1 MLLNLSL
8 PSGQSVLNG
17 VGESVTQVKRSGHI
31 GWRNANHEHAPR
43 VMVTNVLPLPVEL
56 RETDMVCNKR
66 EGKEIEGLDFHAL
79 LDQLIMALA
88 LTLLQ

>member
-1 MLLNLSL
+1 MIKKIMAVLNRLLNLSL

-43 VMVTNVLPLPVEL
+43 VMVTNVLPLPEEL
-56 RETDMVCNKR
+56 RETDMVCKKGR
-66 EGKEIEGLDFHAL
+66 ERK
-79 LDQLIMALA
+79 QRR
-88 LTLLQ
+88 